1 MCANSGHFLKKCAK
15 AKTKLVL
22 KHFNYIGH
30 SLVFF
35 HLISPGTSVGIQ
47 THHLN
52 IKSQLFYHCAKGH
65 NQFLT

>member
-30 SLVFF
+30 SLVFYLSF
-35 HLISPGTSVGIQ
+35 SIIILISIILSLQAPVARFQHT
-47 THHLN
+47 T
-52 IKSQLFYHCAKGH
+52 
-65 NQFLT
+65 